1 MSEPCFK
8 ALTRPVSMAGLPLT
22 YVVLLVGLVVGGFIA
37 TLSFLWFLGSTV
49 VGYVALRLVANYDP
63 RIVEVIFRSLAKT
76 PLPPSW
82 FKGKGI
88 IYRA

>member
-1 MSEPCFK
+1 
-8 ALTRPVSMAGLPLT
+8 MAGLPLT